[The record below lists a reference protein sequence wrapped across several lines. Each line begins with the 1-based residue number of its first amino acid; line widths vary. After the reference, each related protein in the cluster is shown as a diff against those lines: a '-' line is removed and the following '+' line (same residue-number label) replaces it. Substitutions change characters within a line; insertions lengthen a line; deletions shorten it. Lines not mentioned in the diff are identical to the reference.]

1 MPFECRR
8 EGWRWWWCWWWWQK
22 GVSCKWRQHKFLL
35 SIEGQQ
41 AGSRSCRRRRV
52 GVEIEKTK
60 CKEEKKKRKKN
71 WKAKEKR
78 SEENRN
84 TKKNRSRGRNCC
96 WLSMGVRE
104 EMEEEGGECPG
115 GSARQKIMTIFPPQM
130 SAKSDSRQ
138 GVEATRR
145 KEQPRIQDPGPLLAL
160 SVLTRIKDISATT
173 TRRENSMENCRATQ
187 LEKMTKFIKKRREKK
202 ISRKRKKNRSR
213 KTDKGGEGQRRE

>member
-1 MPFECRR
+1 MVLVMVAEGGVMQMKATQILIKYQRTTSRQPKLSSSSRGRWDRKNEVQRR
-8 EGWRWWWCWWWWQK
+8 
-22 GVSCKWRQHKFLL
+22 
-35 SIEGQQ
+35 
-41 AGSRSCRRRRV
+41 
-52 GVEIEKTK
+52 
-60 CKEEKKKRKKN
+60 KKKRKKN

-173 TRRENSMENCRATQ
+173 TTRRENSMENCRATQ
-187 LEKMTKFIKKRREKK
+187 LEKMTKFIKKK
-202 ISRKRKKNRSR
+202 KRKKNI
-213 KTDKGGEGQRRE
+213 KEKEEK

>member
-1 MPFECRR
+1 MVLVMVAEGGVMQMKATQILIKYQRTTSRQPKLSSSSRGRWDRKNEVQRR
-8 EGWRWWWCWWWWQK
+8 
-22 GVSCKWRQHKFLL
+22 
-35 SIEGQQ
+35 
-41 AGSRSCRRRRV
+41 
-52 GVEIEKTK
+52 
-60 CKEEKKKRKKN
+60 KKKRKKN

-115 GSARQKIMTIFPPQM
+115 GSARQKIMKIFPPQM

-160 SVLTRIKDISATT
+160 SVLTRIKDISATTT